1 MFNRLESSALE
12 IDGVSFIA
20 SNSFSS
26 SVGTLWNTIGSSLD
40 RFGSLWNAFFIACSP
55 NDNPKIFFLI
65 ELRRFQS
72 IFTALVNDILNANR
86 QHSFPI
92 RTHFRF
98 FVLSLHKI
106 SSGSG

>member
-26 SVGTLWNTIGSSLD
+26 SVGTLWIII
-40 RFGSLWNAFFIACSP
+40 GSLWNAFFIACSP